1 MRALVVRQTL
11 LLVGV
16 VVIAGTLLS
25 FVFRGPGDA
34 AAIWTSGVVA
44 IVLQLAA
51 FSLGRV
57 VGQSGSVVARMGLGA
72 LIRFMGLLVYALLV
86 IFVVKMPPT
95 AALISLAAFFFLS
108 SVIEPLLIK

>member
-1 MRALVVRQTL
+1 MRGMFARQML

-16 VVIAGTLLS
+16 VLVAGALLS
-25 FVFRGPGDA
+25 FAFRGPGDA
-34 AAIWTSGVVA
+34 AAIWTSGIVA

-57 VGQSGSVVARMGLGA
+57 VGGAGSLVARMGLGA
-72 LIRFMGLLVYALLV
+72 LLRLLGLVGYALVV
-86 IFVVKMPPT
+86 IYVLKMPAP

-108 SVIEPLLIK
+108 TVIE

>member
-1 MRALVVRQTL
+1 MRTLVVRQTL

-16 VVIAGTLLS
+16 VVVAGALLS

-34 AAIWTSGVVA
+34 AAIWTSAVVA
-44 IVLQLAA
+44 VLLQLAA

-57 VGQSGSVVARMGLGA
+57 VGQTGSLAARMGLGA
-72 LIRFMGLLVYALLV
+72 LIRFVGLVAYAMIV
-86 IFVVKMPPT
+86 IFVVKLPAT